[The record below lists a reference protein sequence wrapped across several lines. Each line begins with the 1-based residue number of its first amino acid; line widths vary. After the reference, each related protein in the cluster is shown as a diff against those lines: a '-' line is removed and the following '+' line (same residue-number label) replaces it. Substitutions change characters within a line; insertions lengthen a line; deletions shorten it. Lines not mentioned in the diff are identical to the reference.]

1 MNKAI
6 QSAELEVSMLRIL
19 KYGLNKVGYLPDR
32 IRVACLALVVVE
44 VFP

>member
-6 QSAELEVSMLRIL
+6 RSAALEVSILRIL
-19 KYGLNKVGYLPDR
+19 KYALNKLVYLPDR
-32 IRVACLALVVVE
+32 IRVASLALVVVE

>member
-6 QSAELEVSMLRIL
+6 QSAELEVSILRIL
-19 KYGLNKVGYLPDR
+19 KYGLNKLVYLPDR
-32 IRVACLALVVVE
+32 IRVASLALVVVE

>member
-6 QSAELEVSMLRIL
+6 LSAAFELSILRIL
-19 KYGLNKVGYLPDR
+19 KYGLNKLVYLPDR
-32 IRVACLALVVVE
+32 IRVASLALVVVE